1 MEENFGGGRFRWWHA
16 AAAIAGFATLAVV
29 GYLVGDGSNRG
40 QPEPGPTKGRGGRK
54 GKSASLRSSSSS
66 VKSQSPPRSPAHL
79 GQQPGLPADSKRREV
94 QMALQ
99 QMIMQI
105 DAAMKTGDMHLGE
118 ILAKQ
123 AYNYCKQTVGVDDE
137 FSGIVLGVLFDIL
150 TTQGK
155 WRDASDL
162 LEEAVDVVARSAPN
176 TNGHAALLS
185 NLTSLYIN
193 QNRME
198 EAERIAE
205 ESFVIADR
213 IFDALESKDLFIKIA
228 NELAIIKRELKKFS
242 EAESLMKAVLPVMV
256 RENSEDIRL
265 LEANIRLFNL
275 LLEQG
280 KYEEARKH
288 LDVSLEAIQSITDI
302 PEDRRTIL
310 TVPLLIA
317 ECGYFLNQ
325 GDFESAEATLKKSK
339 EMSKGQSLE
348 VGQTYELVN
357 LYYRLGREEEA
368 KALEEETKT
377 LVKNF
382 MEKYNRVVRPYYNG
396 IHLHSTSI
404 SLSTK
409 PASEYRLKLRSN
421 KLKETHT
428 VNGQSTRIPALKTG
442 NYIEVNFENPA
453 QREAF
458 IVQAHEVTE
467 TDREI
472 TFNLPVEGVTLGEW
486 YTIWIDVYENNEK
499 ANKLSYGKQIVLA
512 EEEHPQPDDY

>member
-1 MEENFGGGRFRWWHA
+1 
-16 AAAIAGFATLAVV
+16 
-29 GYLVGDGSNRG
+29 
-40 QPEPGPTKGRGGRK
+40 
-54 GKSASLRSSSSS
+54 
-66 VKSQSPPRSPAHL
+66 
-79 GQQPGLPADSKRREV
+79 
-94 QMALQ
+94 
-99 QMIMQI
+99 
-105 DAAMKTGDMHLGE
+105 
-118 ILAKQ
+118 
-123 AYNYCKQTVGVDDE
+123 
-137 FSGIVLGVLFDIL
+137 
-150 TTQGK
+150 
-155 WRDASDL
+155 
-162 LEEAVDVVARSAPN
+162 
-176 TNGHAALLS
+176 
-185 NLTSLYIN
+185 
-193 QNRME
+193 ME

-458 IVQAHEVTE
+458 IIQGHEVTE